1 MEKRFDPAAKST
13 CFYVSK
19 NRTME
24 ELEALRFTISHSRVI
39 REAEASLRNVL
50 SKSCLI

>member
-1 MEKRFDPAAKST
+1 VT
-13 CFYVSK
+13 VLLFYRNFLAVWFLD
-19 NRTME
+19 NYRG
-24 ELEALRFTISHSRVI
+24 RVI

>member
-1 MEKRFDPAAKST
+1 MSRGEGSWRVDAENKCPLCTRLDEYFLD
-13 CFYVSK
+13 
-19 NRTME
+19 N
-24 ELEALRFTISHSRVI
+24 SHGRVV